1 MEVTLLAFAKLN
13 LTLAV
18 HGRRDDGF
26 HEIDS
31 VVQTID
37 LADRIEIG
45 IRPGAGI
52 AVENTLADIQ
62 GPDLAE
68 RAAAAWLAVKK
79 ASLHVEI
86 RIQKGIPAGAGL
98 GGGSSDAAAV
108 LQSLDRLVPPR
119 LADEDLRRL
128 AAGIGSDVALFL
140 VGGCVHITGRG
151 DVVERLP
158 DTRCERFVVVVPP
171 VQCPTADVYEAWAAH
186 RAPHSGAASAFG
198 SNDLLAPALAVRPQ
212 LRRYAE
218 VVARG
223 GGLYSGMSGSGSSF
237 YVAFS
242 NEDQADACAR
252 ELRAAL
258 PDCAVFDC
266 APTSAGMALLEGE
279 DA

>member
-1 MEVTLLAFAKLN
+1 MKTTSLAFAKLN
-13 LTLAV
+13 LFLAV
-18 HGRRDDGF
+18 HGRREDGF
-26 HEIDS
+26 HEIES

-37 LADRIEIG
+37 LADRIEVSV
-45 IRPGAGI
+45 RPGTGI
-52 AVENTLADIQ
+52 VVENTLADIS
-62 GPDLAE
+62 GLDLAE
-68 RAAAAWLAVKK
+68 RAAAAWLAVREV
-79 ASLHVEI
+79 SLHVEI

-119 LADEDLRRL
+119 LADEDLKAL
-128 AAGIGSDVALFL
+128 AAGIGSDVTLFL
-140 VGGCVHITGRG
+140 VGGCVRVTGRG
-151 DVVERLP
+151 EIAERFP
-158 DTRCERFVVVVPP
+158 GTRRERFVVVVPP
-171 VQCPTADVYEAWAAH
+171 VRCPTADVYGAWTAH
-186 RAPHSGAASAFG
+186 RTPHSATALAFG

-242 NEDQADACAR
+242 SEDRAAACAR
-252 ELRAAL
+252 ELRAAQ

-266 APTSAGMALLEGE
+266 APTSAGMALQEGE

>member
-1 MEVTLLAFAKLN
+1 MKATSLAFAKLN
-13 LTLAV
+13 LSLAV
-18 HGRRDDGF
+18 HGRREDGF
-26 HEIDS
+26 HEIES

-37 LADRIEIG
+37 LADRVEVNV
-45 IRPGAGI
+45 RPGTGI
-52 AVENTLADIQ
+52 IVENTLADSQ

-79 ASLHVEI
+79 VSLHVEI

-108 LQSLDRLVPPR
+108 LQSLDRLIPPR
-119 LADEDLRRL
+119 LADEELRRL
-128 AAGIGSDVALFL
+128 ATGIGSDVTLFL
-140 VGGCVHITGRG
+140 VGGCVRITGRG
-151 DVVERLP
+151 EIVERLP
-158 DTRCERFVVVVPP
+158 GTRRERFVVVVPP
-171 VQCPTADVYEAWAAH
+171 VRCSTADVYGVWAAH
-186 RAPHSGAASAFG
+186 RTPHSAAALAFG

-266 APTSAGMALLEGE
+266 APTSAGMAELEGE